1 VPEDLERLAAKDSF
15 QVGQTAKVRSGCRVQ
30 SLREGHG
37 RQDMSLPKFN
47 AVAVIPS
54 IKDRF

>member
-1 VPEDLERLAAKDSF
+1 MDLERLAAKDSF

-54 IKDRF
+54 IKEGL